1 MPALSR
7 RHYRRELL
15 VWSLL
20 PIAMG
25 AVEGGVTGVI
35 AKNAFAGQVQEAR
48 LNLAVAVLAGA
59 PAFANIMSF
68 VWPAVSHGRHKIALL
83 STLQIISVSFLM
95 CIALA
100 PLSEIGLWM
109 LMLGAIGARV
119 TWSGVIMLRTTV
131 WQANYPRTA
140 RATLAGKL
148 ATVQAIVMAAT
159 AGTIGL
165 AMDISAEAFRLVYPI
180 AMLCGITGALA
191 YRRMRMRGHAAML
204 AAERREPSAGRV
216 HVNPWMLRRTL
227 HEDPMYRRYM
237 TAMFVFGSGNLMV
250 TAPLIIMLKDR
261 FVMLSEAWQM
271 FIAATIPLLIM
282 PLSIPVWSKLL
293 DRVHIVP
300 FRAVHSWAFVSSIV
314 LVLIG
319 CLLTQPWIIVLAAIM
334 KGVAFGGGVLGWNL
348 GHHDFAS
355 VEKASQYM
363 GVHVTLT
370 GLRGVTSPIIGV
382 SVYQLLEWWRPGSGP
397 LVFTLCLA
405 LSIAGALGFLVLART
420 MPRDEHIIAPPPA
433 R

>member
-35 AKNAFAGQVQEAR
+35 AKNAFAGQVDEAR

-68 VWPAVSHGRHKIALL
+68 IWPAISHGRHKIALL

-95 CIALA
+95 LIALA
-100 PLSEIGLWM
+100 PLSDIGLWM

-131 WQANYPRTA
+131 WQANYPRSA

-148 ATVQAIVMAAT
+148 ATVQALVMAAT
-159 AGTIGL
+159 AGTIGM
-165 AMDISAEAFRLVYPI
+165 AMDVSTEAFRIVYPI
-180 AMLCGITGALA
+180 AMLCGITGGLA

-204 AAERREPSAGRV
+204 AAERREPRAGRV
-216 HVNPWMLRRTL
+216 HFNPWLLRNTL

-261 FVMLSEAWQM
+261 FVISEAWQM

-282 PLSIPVWSKLL
+282 PLSIPFWSKLL
-293 DRVHIVP
+293 DRVHIIP

-314 LVLIG
+314 LVFIG

-348 GHHDFAS
+348 GHHDFTS
-355 VEKASQYM
+355 VEKASHYM

-382 SVYQLLEWWRPGSGP
+382 SVYELLEWWMPGAGP
-397 LVFTLCLA
+397 LVFVLCLA
-405 LSIAGALGFLVLART
+405 MSISGALGFLALART
-420 MPRDEHIIAPPPA
+420 MPGNEHTIAPPPA